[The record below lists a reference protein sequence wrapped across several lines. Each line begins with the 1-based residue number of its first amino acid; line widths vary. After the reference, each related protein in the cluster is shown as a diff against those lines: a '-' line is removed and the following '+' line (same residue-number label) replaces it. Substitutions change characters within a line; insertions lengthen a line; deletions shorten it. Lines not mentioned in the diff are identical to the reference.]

1 MVAKMRI
8 SDRGKAL
15 QLFLIVPFVIQ
26 IFGAVGLVGYISF
39 RKGEQ
44 AVEELAEELINEVTK
59 TVDNRLDYYLSVPH
73 QINQI
78 NADAIQMGLL
88 DLSDREATAQY
99 FWKQMQAYDLT
110 YIGYGLTTGAGA
122 GAARYDGKTVTIDD
136 WSENSP
142 GNGLNY
148 ATDDQ
153 GNRLSVNAPYDFD
166 NFSEAWYTAPLAAG
180 KPTWS
185 RIYTWMHPDGYP
197 YITASAGRPVYDA
210 NNQLLGMI
218 AADIHLLK
226 LSDFLRE
233 LEISQVG
240 QVFIVERDG
249 TLIASSGEQ
258 EPFKLVDGEIQRINA
273 INSPDARVQSIT
285 KHLQAQISDFATFSD
300 PKNLHLK
307 LNDETYFVEIQPW
320 QDDYG
325 LDWMFVVA
333 VPQRVFMG
341 QIYANARTTAL
352 LCAGA
357 LFVATIVGL
366 VTARRITRPIQE
378 LNEASQKIASGK
390 LNEAVGDSGIQELDT
405 LAHSFNYMAQQLR
418 ESFAVIEASKGELEN
433 RVEARTAELQDALT
447 ELQQTQMQ
455 VIQGEKMSSLGQL
468 VAGVAHEINNP
479 VNFIYGNLTHVE
491 EYSQSLLNVVNVF
504 QEHYPEADLAVQQS
518 LEDADVD
525 FMQEDLPKILASM
538 RLGAQRIRQ
547 IVMSLRNFSRMDEAE
562 MKSVDIHE
570 GLESTLIILHHR
582 LKAQPEQP
590 AVDIVRQYGDLPLV
604 ECYAGQLNQVFMNIL
619 SNALDALE
627 EMNESRSLEAIKANP
642 NVITITTALLDNQ
655 QVSITIADNGPGVPA
670 HLRQR
675 IFDPFFTT
683 KPMGKGTG
691 MGMSISYSIVVE
703 KHGGSLKCDSTMD
716 QGTEFVIQIPIHQM
730 SPEAD
735 GTETAPTADSVPAT
749 V

>member
-1 MVAKMRI
+1 MRI
-8 SDRGKAL
+8 SDRGRAL
-15 QLFLIVPFVIQ
+15 QLFLIVPFVLQ
-26 IFGAVGLVGYISF
+26 IFGAVGLIGYISF

-44 AVEELAEELINEVTK
+44 AVEELAEKLIHKVTQ
-59 TVDNRLDYYLSVPH
+59 TVDSRLDSYLSIPH
-73 QINQI
+73 QVNQI
-78 NADAIQMGLL
+78 NADAIQMGLI

-99 FWKQMQAYDLT
+99 FWRQMQAYDLT
-110 YIGYGLTTGAGA
+110 YVGYGLTTGAGA

-136 WSENSP
+136 WSESSP

-148 ATDDQ
+148 ATDEQ
-153 GNRLSVNAPYDFD
+153 GNRLSVNAPFDFD
-166 NFSEAWYTAPLAAG
+166 NFSEAWYNEPLAAG
-180 KPTWS
+180 EPIWS

-197 YITASAGRPVYDA
+197 YITASAGRPVYDT
-210 NNQLLGMI
+210 NDQLLGMI

-233 LEISQVG
+233 LEISQAG

-258 EPFKLVDGEIQRINA
+258 DPFKLVDGEIQRINA
-273 INSPDARVQSIT
+273 INSPDESIQSIARY
-285 KHLQAQISDFATFSD
+285 LQQTSDLATLSTSKD
-300 PKNLHLK
+300 LNLE
-307 LNDETYFVEIQPW
+307 LNDETYFIEIQPW

-325 LDWMFVVA
+325 LDWMLVVA

-352 LCAGA
+352 LCVGA
-357 LFVATIVGL
+357 LFVATVFGL
-366 VTARRITRPIQE
+366 VTARHITRPVKE
-378 LNEASQKIASGK
+378 LNAASQKIASGS
-390 LNEAVGDSGIQELDT
+390 LDEAVGDSGIRELDT

-433 RVEARTAELQDALT
+433 RVEARTAELQAALT
-447 ELQQTQMQ
+447 ELQQTQLQ

-479 VNFIYGNLTHVE
+479 VNFIYGNLTYVE
-491 EYSQSLLNVVNVF
+491 EYSQALLNVVDVF
-504 QEHYPEADLAVQQS
+504 QQHYPEPDSAVQHS

-525 FMQEDLPKILASM
+525 FLQEDLPKILASM
-538 RLGAQRIRQ
+538 RLGTQRIRQ

-570 GLESTLIILHHR
+570 GLESTLVILHHR

-683 KPMGKGTG
+683 KPLGKGTG

-735 GTETAPTADSVPAT
+735 GTETAPTANSVPAT

>member
-1 MVAKMRI
+1 MRI
-8 SDRGKAL
+8 SDRGRAL
-15 QLFLIVPFVIQ
+15 QLFLIVPFVLQ
-26 IFGAVGLVGYISF
+26 IFGAVGLIGYISF

-59 TVDNRLDYYLSVPH
+59 TVDSRLDYYLSIPH
-73 QINQI
+73 QVNQI

-88 DLSDREATAQY
+88 DLNDREATAQY
-99 FWKQMQAYDLT
+99 FWRQMQAYDLT
-110 YIGYGLTTGAGA
+110 YVGYGLTTGAGA

-142 GNGLNY
+142 GNGFNY
-148 ATDDQ
+148 ATDEQ
-153 GNRLSVNAPYDFD
+153 GNRLSVNAPFDFD
-166 NFSEAWYTAPLAAG
+166 NFSEAWYNEPLAAG
-180 KPTWS
+180 EPTWS

-233 LEISQVG
+233 LEISQAG

-249 TLIASSGEQ
+249 TLIASSGDQ
-258 EPFKLVDGEIQRINA
+258 DPFKLVDGEIQRINA
-273 INSPDARVQSIT
+273 INSPDERIQGIAQY
-285 KHLQAQISDFATFSD
+285 LQQASDLVTLSESQD
-300 PKNLHLK
+300 LHLN
-307 LNDETYFVEIQPW
+307 LNDETYFVEVQPW

-352 LCAGA
+352 LCGGA
-357 LFVATIVGL
+357 LFVATVFGL
-366 VTARRITRPIQE
+366 ITARHITRPVKE
-378 LNEASQKIASGK
+378 LNAASQKIASGS
-390 LNEAVGDSGIQELDT
+390 LDEAVGDSGIRELDT

-433 RVEARTAELQDALT
+433 RVKARTAELQAALT
-447 ELQQTQMQ
+447 ELQRTQLQ

-491 EYSQSLLNVVNVF
+491 EYSQALLKVVDVF
-504 QEHYPEADLAVQQS
+504 QQHYPEPDSAVQHS

-525 FMQEDLPKILASM
+525 FLQEDLPKILASM
-538 RLGAQRIRQ
+538 RLGTQRIRQ
-547 IVMSLRNFSRMDEAE
+547 IVLSLRNFSRMDEAE

-570 GLESTLIILHHR
+570 GLESTLVILHHR

-590 AVDIVRQYGDLPLV
+590 AVEIIRQYGDLPLV
-604 ECYAGQLNQVFMNIL
+604 ECYAGQLNQVFMNIF

-627 EMNESRSLEAIKANP
+627 EMNESRSLAAIKANP
-642 NVITITTALLDNQ
+642 NIITITTALLENQ
-655 QVSITIADNGPGVPA
+655 QVRITIADNGPGITEPV
-670 HLRQR
+670 QR
-675 IFDPFFTT
+675 RVFDPFFTT
-683 KPMGKGTG
+683 KPLGKGTG

-703 KHGGSLKCDSTMD
+703 KHGGGLKCDSTLD
-716 QGTEFVIQIPIHQM
+716 QGTEFVIQIPIHQT
-730 SPEAD
+730 SNETD
-735 GTETAPTADSVPAT
+735 GITVPTATSVPAT

>member
-1 MVAKMRI
+1 MRI
-8 SDRGKAL
+8 SDQGKAL
-15 QLFLIVPFVIQ
+15 QLFLIVPFVLQ
-26 IFGAVGLVGYISF
+26 IFGAVGLIGYISF

-44 AVEELAEELINEVTK
+44 AVEELAEELITEVTK
-59 TVDNRLDYYLSVPH
+59 TVDSRLDYYLSIPH
-73 QINQI
+73 QVNQI
-78 NADAIQMGLL
+78 NADAIQMGLI
-88 DLSDREATAQY
+88 DLNDREATAQY

-110 YIGYGLTTGAGA
+110 YVGYGLTTGAGA

-142 GNGLNY
+142 GNGFNY
-148 ATDDQ
+148 ATDEQ
-153 GNRLSVNAPYDFD
+153 GNRLSVNAPFDFD
-166 NFSEAWYTAPLAAG
+166 NFSEAWYNEPIAAG
-180 KPTWS
+180 EPTWS

-233 LEISQVG
+233 LEISQAG

-249 TLIASSGEQ
+249 TLIASSADQ
-258 EPFKLVDGEIQRINA
+258 DPFKLVDGDIQRINA
-273 INSPDARVQSIT
+273 IDSPDTTIQGIAQL
-285 KHLQAQISDFATFSD
+285 LQQQTSDLATLSESQD
-300 PKNLHLK
+300 LHLK
-307 LNDETYFVEIQPW
+307 LNDETYFVAIQPW

-352 LCAGA
+352 LCVSA
-357 LFVATIVGL
+357 LFVATVFGL
-366 VTARRITRPIQE
+366 VTARQITRPVKE
-378 LNEASQKIASGK
+378 LNEASQKIASGS
-390 LNEAVGDSGIQELDT
+390 LDETVGDSGIRELDA

-433 RVEARTAELQDALT
+433 RVEARTAELQTALT

-455 VIQGEKMSSLGQL
+455 MIQGEKMSSLGQL

-491 EYSQSLLNVVNVF
+491 EYSQALLNVVNVF
-504 QEHYPEADLAVQQS
+504 QQHYPEADAAVQQS

-525 FMQEDLPKILASM
+525 FLQEDLPKILASM
-538 RLGAQRIRQ
+538 RLGSQRIRQ

-570 GLESTLIILHHR
+570 GLESTLVILHHR
-582 LKAQPEQP
+582 LKAQPEWP
-590 AVDIVRQYGDLPLV
+590 AVEIVRQYGDLPLV
-604 ECYAGQLNQVFMNIL
+604 ECYAGQLNQVFMNIF

-627 EMNESRSLEAIKANP
+627 EMNESRSREAIKANP
-642 NVITITTALLDNQ
+642 NIITITTALLENQ
-655 QVSITIADNGPGVPA
+655 QVRITIADNGPGIPESI
-670 HLRQR
+670 RQS

-683 KPMGKGTG
+683 KPLGKGTG

-703 KHGGSLKCDSTMD
+703 KHGGSLGCDSTMG
-716 QGTEFVIQIPIHQM
+716 QGTQFVIQIPIYQM
-730 SPEAD
+730 SNEAD
-735 GTETAPTADSVPAT
+735 GTVTAPMADSVPAT

>member
-1 MVAKMRI
+1 MRI
-8 SDRGKAL
+8 SDRGRAL
-15 QLFLIVPFVIQ
+15 QLFLIVPFVLQ
-26 IFGAVGLVGYISF
+26 IFGAVGLIGYISF

-44 AVEELAEELINEVTK
+44 AVEELAEELITEVTK
-59 TVDNRLDYYLSVPH
+59 TVDSRLDYYLSIPH
-73 QINQI
+73 QVNQI
-78 NADAIQMGLL
+78 NADAIQMGLI
-88 DLSDREATAQY
+88 DLNDREATAKY
-99 FWKQMQAYDLT
+99 FWRQMQAYDLT
-110 YIGYGLTTGAGA
+110 YVGYGLTTGAGA

-148 ATDDQ
+148 ATDEQ
-153 GNRLSVNAPYDFD
+153 GNRLSVNAPFDFD
-166 NFSEAWYTAPLAAG
+166 NFSEAWYNEPLAAG
-180 KPTWS
+180 EPTWS

-233 LEISQVG
+233 LEISQAG

-249 TLIASSGEQ
+249 TLIASSGDQ
-258 EPFKLVDGEIQRINA
+258 DPFKLVDGDIQRINA
-273 INSPDARVQSIT
+273 INSPDERIQGIARYLKQT
-285 KHLQAQISDFATFSD
+285 SDLATLSTSKD
-300 PKNLHLK
+300 LNLE

-333 VPQRVFMG
+333 VPQQVFMG

-352 LCAGA
+352 LCVGA
-357 LFVATIVGL
+357 LFVATVFGL
-366 VTARRITRPIQE
+366 ITARHITRPVKE
-378 LNEASQKIASGK
+378 LNAASQKIASGS
-390 LNEAVGDSGIQELDT
+390 LDEAVGDSGIRELDT

-433 RVEARTAELQDALT
+433 RVEARTAELKAALT
-447 ELQQTQMQ
+447 ELQQTQLQ

-491 EYSQSLLNVVNVF
+491 EYSQALLNVVNVF
-504 QEHYPEADLAVQQS
+504 QQHYPEPDLAVQHS
-518 LEDADVD
+518 LEDTDVD
-525 FMQEDLPKILASM
+525 FMQEDLPKILSSM
-538 RLGAQRIRQ
+538 RLGTQRIRQ
-547 IVMSLRNFSRMDEAE
+547 IVLSLRNFSRMDEAE

-570 GLESTLIILHHR
+570 GLESTLVILHHR

-590 AVDIVRQYGDLPLV
+590 AVEIVRQYGDLPLV
-604 ECYAGQLNQVFMNIL
+604 ECYAGQLNQVFMNIF

-627 EMNESRSLEAIKANP
+627 EMNESRSLEAIKAHP
-642 NVITITTALLDNQ
+642 NIITITTALLANQ
-655 QVSITIADNGPGVPA
+655 QVRITIADNGPGITEPV
-670 HLRQR
+670 RR
-675 IFDPFFTT
+675 RVFDPFFTT
-683 KPMGKGTG
+683 KPLGKGTG

-703 KHGGSLKCDSTMD
+703 KHGGSLTCDSTVG
-716 QGTEFVIQIPIHQM
+716 QGTEFVIQIPIHQI
-730 SPEAD
+730 SNEAD
-735 GTETAPTADSVPAT
+735 DITAPTTASVPAT

>member
-1 MVAKMRI
+1 MRI
-8 SDRGKAL
+8 SDRGRAL
-15 QLFLIVPFVIQ
+15 QLFLIVPFVLQ
-26 IFGAVGLVGYISF
+26 IFGAVGLIGYISF

-44 AVEELAEELINEVTK
+44 AVEELAEKLIHKVTQ
-59 TVDNRLDYYLSVPH
+59 TVDSRLDSYLSIPH
-73 QINQI
+73 QVNQI
-78 NADAIQMGLL
+78 NADAIQMGLI

-99 FWKQMQAYDLT
+99 FWRQMQAYDLT
-110 YIGYGLTTGAGA
+110 YVGYGLTTGAGA

-136 WSENSP
+136 WSESSP

-148 ATDDQ
+148 ATDEQ
-153 GNRLSVNAPYDFD
+153 GNRLSVNAPFDFD
-166 NFSEAWYTAPLAAG
+166 NFSEAWYNEPLAAG
-180 KPTWS
+180 EPIWS

-197 YITASAGRPVYDA
+197 YITASAGRPVYDT
-210 NNQLLGMI
+210 NDQLLGMI

-233 LEISQVG
+233 LEISQAG

-258 EPFKLVDGEIQRINA
+258 DPFKLVDGEIQRINA
-273 INSPDARVQSIT
+273 INSPDESIQSIARY
-285 KHLQAQISDFATFSD
+285 LQQTSDLATLSTSKD
-300 PKNLHLK
+300 LNLE
-307 LNDETYFVEIQPW
+307 LNDETYFIEIQPW

-325 LDWMFVVA
+325 LDWMLVVA

-352 LCAGA
+352 LCVGA
-357 LFVATIVGL
+357 LFVATVFGL
-366 VTARRITRPIQE
+366 VTARHITRPVKE
-378 LNEASQKIASGK
+378 LNAASQKIASGS
-390 LNEAVGDSGIQELDT
+390 LDEAVGDSGIRELDT

-433 RVEARTAELQDALT
+433 RVEARTAELQAALT
-447 ELQQTQMQ
+447 ELQRTQLQ

-479 VNFIYGNLTHVE
+479 VNFIYGNLTYVE
-491 EYSQSLLNVVNVF
+491 EYSQALLNVVNVF
-504 QEHYPEADLAVQQS
+504 QQHYPEPDSAVQYS

-525 FMQEDLPKILASM
+525 FMQEDLPKILSSM
-538 RLGAQRIRQ
+538 RLGTQRIRQ
-547 IVMSLRNFSRMDEAE
+547 IVLSLRNFSRMDEAE

-590 AVDIVRQYGDLPLV
+590 AVEIVRQYSDLPLV
-604 ECYAGQLNQVFMNIL
+604 ECYAGQLNQVFMNIF

-627 EMNESRSLEAIKANP
+627 EMNESRSLEAIKAHP
-642 NVITITTALLDNQ
+642 NIITITTALLANQ
-655 QVSITIADNGPGVPA
+655 QVRITIADNGPGITEPV
-670 HLRQR
+670 RR
-675 IFDPFFTT
+675 RVFDPFFTT
-683 KPMGKGTG
+683 KPLGKGTG

-703 KHGGSLKCDSTMD
+703 KHGGSLTCDSTVG
-716 QGTEFVIQIPIHQM
+716 QGTEFVIQIPIHQI
-730 SPEAD
+730 SNEAD
-735 GTETAPTADSVPAT
+735 DITAPTTASVPAT

>member
-1 MVAKMRI
+1 MRI
-8 SDRGKAL
+8 SDRGRAL
-15 QLFLIVPFVIQ
+15 QLFLIVPFVLQ
-26 IFGAVGLVGYISF
+26 IFGAVGLIGYISF

-59 TVDNRLDYYLSVPH
+59 TVDSRLDYYLSIPH
-73 QINQI
+73 QVNQI
-78 NADAIQMGLL
+78 NADAIQMGLI
-88 DLSDREATAQY
+88 DLNDREVTAQY
-99 FWKQMQAYDLT
+99 FWRQMQAYDLT
-110 YIGYGLTTGAGA
+110 YVGYGLTTGAGA

-136 WSENSP
+136 WSESSP

-148 ATDDQ
+148 ATDEQ
-153 GNRLSVNAPYDFD
+153 GNRLSVNAPFDFD
-166 NFSEAWYTAPLAAG
+166 NFSEAWYNEPLAAG
-180 KPTWS
+180 EPTWS

-197 YITASAGRPVYDA
+197 YITASAGRPVYDVD
-210 NNQLLGMI
+210 NQLLGMI

-233 LEISQVG
+233 LEISQAG

-249 TLIASSGEQ
+249 TLIASSGDQ
-258 EPFKLVDGEIQRINA
+258 DPFKLVDGEIQRINA
-273 INSPDARVQSIT
+273 INSPDERIQGIARY
-285 KHLQAQISDFATFSD
+285 LQQTSDLATLSESQD
-300 PKNLHLK
+300 LHLN

-333 VPQRVFMG
+333 VPQQVFMG

-352 LCAGA
+352 LCVGA
-357 LFVATIVGL
+357 LFVATVFGL
-366 VTARRITRPIQE
+366 VTARHITRPVKE
-378 LNEASQKIASGK
+378 LNAASQKIASGS
-390 LNEAVGDSGIQELDT
+390 LDEAVGDSGIRELDT

-433 RVEARTAELQDALT
+433 RVEARTAELQAALT
-447 ELQQTQMQ
+447 ELQRTQMQ

-491 EYSQSLLNVVNVF
+491 EYSQALLNVVDVF
-504 QEHYPEADLAVQQS
+504 QQHYPEPDSAVQHS

-525 FMQEDLPKILASM
+525 FLQEDLPKILASM
-538 RLGAQRIRQ
+538 RLGTQRIRQ

-570 GLESTLIILHHR
+570 GLESTLVILHHR

-590 AVDIVRQYGDLPLV
+590 AVEIVRQYGDLPLV
-604 ECYAGQLNQVFMNIL
+604 ECYAGQLNQVFMNIF
-619 SNALDALE
+619 SNALDAME
-627 EMNESRSLEAIKANP
+627 EMNESRSLEAIKADP
-642 NVITITTALLDNQ
+642 NIITITTALLENQ
-655 QVSITIADNGPGVPA
+655 QVCITIADNGPGITEPV
-670 HLRQR
+670 QR
-675 IFDPFFTT
+675 RVFDPFFTT

-703 KHGGSLKCDSTMD
+703 KHGGSLKCDSTMG
-716 QGTEFVIQIPIHQM
+716 QGTEFVIQIPIHQI
-730 SPEAD
+730 SNETD
-735 GTETAPTADSVPAT
+735 GVTMPTMASVTAT

>member
-1 MVAKMRI
+1 MRI
-8 SDRGKAL
+8 SDRGRAL
-15 QLFLIVPFVIQ
+15 QLFLIVPFVLQ
-26 IFGAVGLVGYISF
+26 IFGAVGLIGYISF

-59 TVDNRLDYYLSVPH
+59 TVDSRLDYYLSIPH
-73 QINQI
+73 QVNQI
-78 NADAIQMGLL
+78 NADAIQMGLI
-88 DLSDREATAQY
+88 DLNDREVTAQY
-99 FWKQMQAYDLT
+99 FWRQMQAYDLT
-110 YIGYGLTTGAGA
+110 YVGYGLTTGAGA

-142 GNGLNY
+142 GNGFNY
-148 ATDDQ
+148 ATDEQ
-153 GNRLSVNAPYDFD
+153 GNRLSVNAPFDFD
-166 NFSEAWYTAPLAAG
+166 NFSEAWYNEPLAAG
-180 KPTWS
+180 EPTWS

-197 YITASAGRPVYDA
+197 YITASAGRPVYDVD
-210 NNQLLGMI
+210 NQLLGMI

-233 LEISQVG
+233 LEISQAG

-249 TLIASSGEQ
+249 TLIASSGDQ
-258 EPFKLVDGEIQRINA
+258 DPFKLVDGEIQRINA
-273 INSPDARVQSIT
+273 INSPDERIQGIARY
-285 KHLQAQISDFATFSD
+285 LQQTSDLATLSESQD
-300 PKNLHLK
+300 LHLN

-333 VPQRVFMG
+333 VPQQVFMG

-352 LCAGA
+352 LCVGA
-357 LFVATIVGL
+357 LFVATVFGL
-366 VTARRITRPIQE
+366 VTARHITRPVKE
-378 LNEASQKIASGK
+378 LNAASQKIASGS
-390 LNEAVGDSGIQELDT
+390 LDEAVGDSGIRELDT

-433 RVEARTAELQDALT
+433 RVEARTAELQAALT
-447 ELQQTQMQ
+447 ELQRTQMQ

-491 EYSQSLLNVVNVF
+491 EYSQALLNVVDVF
-504 QEHYPEADLAVQQS
+504 QQHYPEPDSAVQHS

-525 FMQEDLPKILASM
+525 FLQEDLPKILASM
-538 RLGAQRIRQ
+538 RLGTQRIRQ

-570 GLESTLIILHHR
+570 GLESTLVILHHR

-590 AVDIVRQYGDLPLV
+590 AVEIVRQYGDLPLV
-604 ECYAGQLNQVFMNIL
+604 ECYAGQLNQVFMNIF
-619 SNALDALE
+619 SNALDAME
-627 EMNESRSLEAIKANP
+627 EMNESRSLEAIKADP
-642 NVITITTALLDNQ
+642 NIITITTALLENQ
-655 QVSITIADNGPGVPA
+655 QVCITIADNGPGITEPV
-670 HLRQR
+670 QR
-675 IFDPFFTT
+675 RVFDPFFTT

-703 KHGGSLKCDSTMD
+703 KHGGSLKCDSTMG
-716 QGTEFVIQIPIHQM
+716 QGTEFVIQIPIHQI
-730 SPEAD
+730 SNETD
-735 GTETAPTADSVPAT
+735 GVTMPTMASVTAT